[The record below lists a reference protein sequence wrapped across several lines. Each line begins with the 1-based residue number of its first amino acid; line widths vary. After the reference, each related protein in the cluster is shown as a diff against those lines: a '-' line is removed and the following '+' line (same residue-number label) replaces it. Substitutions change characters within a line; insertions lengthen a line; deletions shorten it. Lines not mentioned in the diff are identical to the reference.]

1 MANRAL
7 ISIGGFDAE
16 FGNFAVGRGLVALDE
31 NHGSPPLEIFI
42 IFNSLLKNFAPV
54 T

>member
-7 ISIGGFDAE
+7 ISIGGFDTE
-16 FGNFAVGRGLVALDE
+16 FGNFAVGRGLVASDE
-31 NHGSPPLEIFI
+31 DHGSPPLEISI
-42 IFNSLLKNFAPV
+42 IFNSLFKTFAPV